1 MDSKIDQKSI
11 KNRSENRCIISMH
24 LGIDF
29 WSILVCFGPQDGPQ
43 NRPKIDEKSILG
55 AHGDPKAAQ
64 DPPKTLP
71 RPPKTENLPQIDPK
85 SVQNP
90 PNIDPTSTQHLLRIY
105 MQKLLKI
112 NHNRPRMQAYKDT
125 SVQGQSDIRGFGPTC
140 YTAPP
145 NFRTPV
151 NKGAG
156 GRGEALRYWFFLQRR
171 FNFDNFANLFS
182 SSD

>member
-1 MDSKIDQKSI
+1 
-11 KNRSENRCIISMH
+11 MH
-24 LGIDF
+24 NFNASWHRFLIDF
-29 WSILVCFGPQDGPQ
+29 GLFWTPRRAS

-71 RPPKTENLPQIDPK
+71 RPKIDPK
-85 SVQNP
+85 STP
-90 PNIDPTSTQHLLRIY
+90 SRPKIHPTSTRHLRRIY

-151 NKGAG
+151 NKGDG
-156 GRGEALRYWFFLQRR
+156 GSGR
-171 FNFDNFANLFS
+171 S
-182 SSD
+182 P